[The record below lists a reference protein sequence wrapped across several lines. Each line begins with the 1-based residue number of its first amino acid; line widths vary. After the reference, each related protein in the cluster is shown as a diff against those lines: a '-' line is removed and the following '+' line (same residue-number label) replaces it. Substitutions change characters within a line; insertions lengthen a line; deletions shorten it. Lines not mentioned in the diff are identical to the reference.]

1 MYCPSC
7 GSEISVELKYC
18 NRCGANLSGIPTSY
32 PMPVVKPVRLTL
44 PAIVL
49 GLTVTGGI
57 GIILSAATELAQ
69 RQLHPAALTWMV
81 IFSMATLFGCTAL
94 ILRFWLKV
102 LSLNRESYELQNQ
115 NQVRPPMQIP
125 APRQQFPP
133 RLEPIPS
140 VTEHTT
146 RTFSPAYRE
155 GSDPGK
161 R

>member
-1 MYCPSC
+1 MFCPSC
-7 GSEISVELKYC
+7 GAEGTGLNYC

-32 PMPVVKPVRLTL
+32 PVPVVKPVRLTL

-115 NQVRPPMQIP
+115 HQARPPMQIP
-125 APRQQFPP
+125 PPRQQFPP

-155 GSDPGK
+155 GSDPGN